1 MPKLKFLNVKTKKSF
16 TTDKYSFVKKSNKK
30 GSCVYFAVATAPT
43 GNKAYRIVSK
53 DFYQKFK

>member
-16 TTDKYSFVKKSNKK
+16 STDKYSFTKKSNKR
-30 GSCVYFAVATAPT
+30 GSYVYFAVTTAPT

-53 DFYQKFK
+53 DFYNKYK